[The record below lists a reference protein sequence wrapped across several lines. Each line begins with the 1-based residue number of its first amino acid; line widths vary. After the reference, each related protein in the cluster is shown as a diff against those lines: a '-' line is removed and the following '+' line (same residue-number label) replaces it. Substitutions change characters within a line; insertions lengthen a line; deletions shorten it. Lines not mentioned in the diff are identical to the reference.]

1 MLEIQL
7 DKVLAKYNEAL
18 GHNKK
23 LRGTIDN
30 LWREHIVFDDSYQKL
45 ENDLLTIKNEM
56 ASIINEADAAYI
68 SRDHAH
74 MCVPRPEQFE
84 NESTARTAR
93 W

>member
-30 LWREHIVFDDSYQKL
+30 LRRERIY

-56 ASIINEADAAYI
+56 ASIVNVADAAYI
-68 SRDHAH
+68 SRDHEQAEF
-74 MCVPRPEQFE
+74 VRPEAEAEADQFE
-84 NESTARTAR
+84 NESTAKTAR